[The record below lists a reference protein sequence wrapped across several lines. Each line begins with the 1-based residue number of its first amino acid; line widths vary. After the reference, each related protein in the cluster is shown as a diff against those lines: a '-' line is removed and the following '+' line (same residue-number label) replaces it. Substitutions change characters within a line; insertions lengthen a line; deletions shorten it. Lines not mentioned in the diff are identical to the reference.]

1 MRLVYGKI
9 RRESTTRLYLPKQS
23 VPQTYNK
30 ELSVQLDD
38 SAFRQYSVEQHM
50 FYRYSIH
57 LAATSSSQKR
67 SSLIIHY
74 SADPSVAASGL
85 ISSTFNSLLQRGHLT
100 CSGSSI
106 GSSSLLSDGH
116 LLSKCAFCTSACT
129 SVSSFLHTNSRYW
142 ANSVLTSVRI

>member
-9 RRESTTRLYLPKQS
+9 RREHYTAIFTKQS

-30 ELSVQLDD
+30 ELVSNLTTQLFVNTRW
-38 SAFRQYSVEQHM
+38 SSTCSTVLYSP
-50 FYRYSIH
+50 
-57 LAATSSSQKR
+57 AATSSSQKR

-116 LLSKCAFCTSACT
+116 LLSKCAFSTSACT